1 MSPQRRNVIVG
12 VVVLAG
18 LCALAWM
25 LLTFAGDAAGIFVSN
40 GLTVTLTTD
49 RADGLAPGSLVFY
62 RGVDVGRVTKV
73 RRMPDN
79 EHVEIAL
86 ELDRDPPLPRN
97 LVGLIKTNSA
107 LGSTAAVML
116 EVVGLPDKT
125 PLVSG
130 AELPAKYVGLELFP
144 PEFAQVALEMHQQQ
158 LVLHLDQTVQS
169 IRDQAVKVGLVLD
182 SVQKI
187 VSDPKVQDQVH
198 QAIANLHDASESAAH
213 VTAKFEKLTDKF
225 GGVAEKFGA
234 VADNT
239 NGHVNEISRQIGGDT
254 EKLGKVL
261 DQFQVAA
268 TTLNTGKGTA
278 GLLVND
284 PKLYESLV
292 DTVKTLNGTIL
303 DLKRL
308 IAQWEQDGVALKM
321 GK

>member
-40 GLTVTLTTD
+40 GLTATLTTD

-73 RRMPDN
+73 RRLPDN
-79 EHVEIAL
+79 EHVEIGL

-107 LGSTAAVML
+107 LGSAAAVML
-116 EVVGLPDKT
+116 EVDGLPDKI
-125 PLVSG
+125 PLASG

-187 VSDPKVQDQVH
+187 VSDPKIQDQVH

-213 VTAKFEKLTDKF
+213 VGAKFEKLTDKF
-225 GGVAEKFGA
+225 GV

-239 NGHVNEISRQIGGDT
+239 NSHINDISRQIGDDT

-268 TTLNTGKGTA
+268 ASINDGKGTA
-278 GLLVND
+278 GKLVTD
-284 PKLYESLV
+284 PKLYDSLT
-292 DTVKTLNGTIL
+292 DTVKTLNSTIL

-308 IAQWEQDGVALKM
+308 ISQWEQEGVALKM